1 MPRRNFSAG
10 PAASPSTFASS
21 VRARPFLFF
30 IDTSATSKPALLLSL
45 RMCPSRFLATTSSCQ
60 RPWFELLRSKWNKKT
75 SVAALRS
82 VKGLDQS
89 SCIFLFASSPFQI
102 APSSGR
108 IPPPISGGTMN
119 RSVAIAS
126 ILFVGI
132 SLAPVGN
139 HVAADEQPLFG
150 YSAES
155 SRTERQ
161 WEEKLRA
168 IPSPE
173 NLRAYMQ
180 KLSARPHHVGSAYDK
195 ENAEWIAAKFKEFG
209 LDTHIE
215 QFDVLFPTP
224 KERVVELVEG
234 GPKFVA
240 KLQEPTLSQDPTSN
254 QQSEQ
259 LPTYNAYSIDGDG
272 TAPLVYVNYGIPED
286 YEQLE
291 RMGISVKGKIV
302 IARYYHSW
310 RGIKP
315 KVAAEH
321 GAVGCLIYSDPH
333 EDGFVRGETFPAG
346 AFRPPDGAQR
356 GSVADMPFYPGD
368 PLTPGVGATKDAKRL
383 KVEDAPTITKIPV
396 LPISYADA
404 QPLLAALTGR
414 LAPEGWRGGLAITY
428 HVGPGPAKVHLKVKS
443 NWDIKPVYDVIAKIQ
458 GATFPD
464 EWVIRGNHHDGCVNG
479 AEDPISGQVAIL
491 EEARS
496 LGELV
501 KSGWKPKRTI
511 IYCAWDG
518 EEPGLLGSTEWA
530 EQHYDDLRA
539 HGVAYIN
546 SDGNGRGYLGI
557 EGSHTLEKFSN
568 DIAREISDPETKLS
582 AWKRQQLHEI
592 ANAKTTEQREEI
604 RKRADLRIP
613 ALGSGSDYT
622 AFLQHDGVASLN
634 IGFGG
639 EDQGGIYHSIYDDF
653 YWYTH
658 FSDTDFVYGRALAQ
672 TGGTAMM
679 RLADADLLPFEF
691 GDFAD
696 TVQTYLKE
704 LKTLSQKMQDDIRE
718 RNKEIEEGL
727 FKAVDDPKRP
737 LVPPSVEAVPPHL
750 NFAPMENAAEA
761 LTRSAAEYRKA
772 LEQANANGGA
782 ALASASL
789 AEVNKMLIETER
801 RLTNAEGLSN
811 RPWFKHQLYAPG
823 FYTGYGVKTV
833 PAVREAIELK
843 KWQQADDAIVVV
855 ARVLQDEAALISSAA
870 QKLSG
875 VK

>member
-1 MPRRNFSAG
+1 
-10 PAASPSTFASS
+10 
-21 VRARPFLFF
+21 
-30 IDTSATSKPALLLSL
+30 
-45 RMCPSRFLATTSSCQ
+45 
-60 RPWFELLRSKWNKKT
+60 
-75 SVAALRS
+75 
-82 VKGLDQS
+82 
-89 SCIFLFASSPFQI
+89 
-102 APSSGR
+102 
-108 IPPPISGGTMN
+108 MN
-119 RSVAIAS
+119 RSAALAS
-126 ILFVGI
+126 LLFAGL
-132 SLAPVGN
+132 SLAPFGN
-139 HVAADEQPLFG
+139 HVVADEQPLFG

-168 IPSPE
+168 IPSTE
-173 NLRAYMQ
+173 NLRSYMQ
-180 KLSARPHHVGSAYDK
+180 RLSARPHNVGSPYDK
-195 ENAEWIAAKFKEFG
+195 DNAEWIAAKFKEFG
-209 LDTHIE
+209 LNTHIE

-224 KERVVELVEG
+224 KERLVELVEG
-234 GPKFVA
+234 GPKFTA
-240 KLQEPTLSQDPTSN
+240 KLQEPALSQDLTSN

-259 LPTYNAYSIDGDG
+259 LPTYNAYSIDGDV
-272 TAPLVYVNYGIPED
+272 TAPLVYVNYGVPED

-333 EDGFVRGETFPAG
+333 EDGFVQGETFPAG
-346 AFRPPDGAQR
+346 PFRPPDGVQR

-383 KVEDAPTITKIPV
+383 KIEEAATVTKIPV

-414 LAPEGWRGGLAITY
+414 VAPEGWRGGLGITY

-443 NWDIKPVYDVIAKIQ
+443 NWDIKPVYDVIGKIR
-458 GATFPD
+458 GSTFPD
-464 EWVIRGNHHDGCVNG
+464 EWVIRGNHHDGWVNG
-479 AEDPISGQVAIL
+479 AEDPISGMVAVL
-491 EEARS
+491 EEARA

-530 EQHYDDLRA
+530 EAHYDELRA

-546 SDGNGRGYLGI
+546 SDSNGRGYLGV

-568 DIAREISDPETKLS
+568 EIARDISDPETKLS
-582 AWKRQQLHEI
+582 VWKRNQLHEI
-592 ANAKTTEQREEI
+592 ANAKTAEQREEI
-604 RKRADLRIP
+604 RKRGDLRIP

-639 EDQGGIYHSIYDDF
+639 EDGGGIYHSIYDDF
-653 YWYTH
+653 YWFTH
-658 FSDTDFVYGRALAQ
+658 FSDTEFVYGRALAQ
-672 TGGTAMM
+672 AGGTAVM

-691 GDFAD
+691 GNFAD

-704 LKTLSQKMQDDIRE
+704 LKTLSQKSQDDIRE
-718 RNKEIEEGL
+718 RNREIEEGV
-727 FKAVDDPKRP
+727 FKATNDPKRP
-737 LVPPSVEAVPPHL
+737 LIPPAVEAVPPHL
-750 NFAPMENAAEA
+750 NFAPLEDATDA

-782 ALASASL
+782 ALGSASL
-789 AEVNKMLIETER
+789 TEVNKMLIDSER
-801 RLTNAEGLSN
+801 RLTNAEGLPN

-823 FYTGYGVKTV
+823 FYTGYAAKTV
-833 PAVREAIELK
+833 PAVREAIEQK
-843 KWQQADDAIVVV
+843 QWKQADEGIVAV
-855 ARVLQDEAALISSAA
+855 ARVLQEEAALISSAA
-870 QKLSG
+870 QKLLG
-875 VK
+875 AK